1 MREQSR
7 VLEHVGTIGG
17 VDDTATLTGAPGDLP
32 EQVEGPMLHLAN
44 HYETQRRWFFGFF
57 LATLIISVSKDLVIN
72 RHWPSAVN
80 LGFHAFLA
88 AVCVSAIIVR
98 RRRYQEV
105 VGVTCAAAMATY
117 IGLLF
122 TRLR

>member
-1 MREQSR
+1 MRP
-7 VLEHVGTIGG
+7 GKW
-17 VDDTATLTGAPGDLP
+17 LT
-32 EQVEGPMLHLAN
+32 
-44 HYETQRRWFFGFF
+44 TFFGFF

-98 RRRYQEV
+98 RRRYQEIM
-105 VGVTCAAAMATY
+105 GIAGAAALSPHALFIAAGIGRSLVAMAPDGRRAWSHPAGGKVVA
-117 IGLLF
+117 IAC
-122 TRLR
+122 RE